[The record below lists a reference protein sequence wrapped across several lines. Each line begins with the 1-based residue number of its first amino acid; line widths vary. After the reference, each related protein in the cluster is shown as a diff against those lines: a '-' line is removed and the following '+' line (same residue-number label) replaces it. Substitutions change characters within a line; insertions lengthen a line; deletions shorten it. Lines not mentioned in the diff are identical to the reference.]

1 MKKAV
6 IAMAAA
12 VACLAST
19 AANADTYARAYNE
32 ITNLVVTSSNS
43 VGAGLSV
50 NSSFATACL
59 PNGNCVSNGG
69 AGVTDSAPAQ
79 LGWAGYVNNSYA
91 SNAASATSYAVA
103 DASIDQ
109 LQLNGAP
116 FTRARNFAEG
126 KLVGNGT
133 ANAVAGNSSATLLS
147 TTIVAGAGD
156 KLSFHFDALP
166 YIQAYLT
173 SNAIAPSQAQGSIG
187 LNFNLIDNSGN
198 IVFNWAPDGIAG
210 GIQGGSETAD
220 AFTLNT
226 SLTALN
232 GNGGPLTFAPS
243 SCTVGGAGC
252 FSATTN
258 ALAAGVYTLNLAMH
272 ESVTLQSAVPEA
284 DTYAMLLA
292 GLGILGVVARRRQR
306 ANAA

>member
-6 IAMAAA
+6 IAIAAA
-12 VACLAST
+12 AACLASS
-19 AANADTYARAYNE
+19 AASADTYARAYNE
-32 ITNLVVTSSNS
+32 ITNLVITSSNGAA
-43 VGAGLSV
+43 VGPSV

-59 PNGNCVSNGG
+59 PNSTCVSNGG
-69 AGVTDSAPAQ
+69 AGVTDTAPAQ

-91 SNAASATSYAVA
+91 SNGASGTSYAVA
-103 DASIDQ
+103 DASIDK
-109 LQLNGAP
+109 LQLSGDP
-116 FTRARNFAEG
+116 YTRARNFAEA
-126 KLVGNGT
+126 KLIGNGT
-133 ANAVAGNSSATLLS
+133 ANAVAGNSSATLLT

-173 SNAIAPSQAQGSIG
+173 GNAIAPSQAQGSIG

-198 IVFNWAPDGIAG
+198 IVFNWAPDGITG
-210 GIQGGSETAD
+210 GIQGGVETAD
-220 AFTLNT
+220 AYTLNT

-243 SCTVGGAGC
+243 SCTVGGVGC
-252 FSATTN
+252 FSASTN

-272 ESVTLQSAVPEA
+272 ENVTLQSAVPEA

-292 GLGILGVVARRRQR
+292 GLGLMGVVARRRSR
-306 ANAA
+306 KG